1 MFTGIVRH
9 IGKVAE
15 ITDLGTSKKI
25 KLTADLSKNLQV
37 DQSVCHDGVCLTVEE
52 TSPESYSVTAV
63 KETLDKSNLRSW
75 KVGTRVN
82 LEISATPTTLLDGH
96 IVQGHVDD
104 VAKLLKIEDLDG
116 SWYFTFQLPKPG
128 KSLVVPKGSI
138 AVNGVSL
145 TIADL
150 KEDTFTVAII
160 PYTYENTGFKD
171 LEEGQLVNLEYD
183 VIGKYVQRQM
193 GAAVDA

>member
-9 IGKVAE
+9 IGQVTE

-25 KLTADLSKNLQV
+25 KLAADLSKDLQV

-52 TSPESYSVTAV
+52 TGPESYSVTAV
-63 KETLDKSNLRSW
+63 RETLDKSNLGDW

-116 SWYFTFQLPKPG
+116 SWYFTFQLPKSG
-128 KSLVVPKGSI
+128 KSLVVNKGSI
-138 AVNGVSL
+138 AINGVSL

-150 KEDTFTVAII
+150 KEDTLTVAII
-160 PYTYENTGFKD
+160 HYTYENTGFRD

-193 GAAVDA
+193 VIG

>member
-9 IGKVAE
+9 IGQVAE

-52 TSPESYSVTAV
+52 TGPESYSVTAV
-63 KETLDKSNLRSW
+63 KETLDKSNLGSW

-116 SWYFTFQLPKPG
+116 SWYFTFQLPKSG

-183 VIGKYVQRQM
+183 VIGKYVQRRM
-193 GAAVDA
+193 VVG

>member
-9 IGKVAE
+9 IGQVAE

-52 TSPESYSVTAV
+52 TGPESYSVTAV
-63 KETLDKSNLRSW
+63 KETLDKSNLGSW

-116 SWYFTFQLPKPG
+116 SWYFTFQLPKSG

-160 PYTYENTGFKD
+160 PYTYENTGFKH
-171 LEEGQLVNLEYD
+171 LEEEQLVNLEYD
-183 VIGKYVQRQM
+183 VIGKYVQRRM
-193 GAAVDA
+193 VVG

>member
-9 IGKVAE
+9 IGQVAE

-52 TSPESYSVTAV
+52 TGPESYSVTAV
-63 KETLDKSNLRSW
+63 KETLDKSNLGSW

-116 SWYFTFQLPKPG
+116 SWYFTFQLPKSG

-171 LEEGQLVNLEYD
+171 LEEEQLVNLEYD
-183 VIGKYVQRQM
+183 VIGKYVQRRM
-193 GAAVDA
+193 VVG

>member
-9 IGKVAE
+9 IGEVSE
-15 ITDLGTSKKI
+15 ITDLGTSKII
-25 KLTADLSKNLQV
+25 KLTSDLSKNLQV

-52 TSPESYSVTAV
+52 TSTESYSVTAV
-63 KETLDKSNLRSW
+63 KETLDKSNLGDW

-104 VAKLLKIEDLDG
+104 VAPLLKIEDLDG
-116 SWYFTFQLPKPG
+116 SWYFTFQLPKSG
-128 KSLVVPKGSI
+128 RSLVVEKGSI
-138 AVNGVSL
+138 AINGVSL

-150 KEDTFTVAII
+150 KQESFTVAII

-183 VIGKYVQRQM
+183 VIGKYVRRQIQL
-193 GAAVDA
+193 